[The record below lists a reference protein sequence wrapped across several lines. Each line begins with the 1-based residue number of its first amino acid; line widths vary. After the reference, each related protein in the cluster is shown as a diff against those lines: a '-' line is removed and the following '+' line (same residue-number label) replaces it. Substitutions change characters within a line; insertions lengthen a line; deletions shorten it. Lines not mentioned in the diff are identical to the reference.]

1 MLSSVQYN
9 NSYEILNGKDLIHS
23 SIFLVSVTFRRKLL
37 RFISWYSLCKPLTF
51 VQNRDYSGPEYI
63 SVM

>member
-1 MLSSVQYN
+1 MWSSVQYN

-23 SIFLVSVTFRRKLL
+23 SIFLVSVTLRRKLL
-37 RFISWYSLCKPLTF
+37 RFISWCSLCKPLTF
-51 VQNRDYSGPEYI
+51 VQNRDHSGPEYI